1 MANKITS
8 YMSSI
13 NEKETL
19 EEVKLALASEQSP
32 MDIIE
37 ALRKGITEVGEKYEK
52 GDLFLVHLIMTAEIM
67 KSAMDLIRP
76 SLKETQDHEQ
86 TLGTIVLGTV
96 QGDVH
101 DIGKNIF
108 AALMDASGFK
118 VIDLGVNVPP
128 EEFVKAIKTHDT
140 TLVGLSTLI
149 TNGVDGIKATIK
161 RIEESGLRKKVRILV
176 GGSIFRGEDIQQS
189 LAADFVTRFA
199 SAGVKYALNL
209 EKGSD

>member
-1 MANKITS
+1 
-8 YMSSI
+8 
-13 NEKETL
+13 
-19 EEVKLALASEQSP
+19 